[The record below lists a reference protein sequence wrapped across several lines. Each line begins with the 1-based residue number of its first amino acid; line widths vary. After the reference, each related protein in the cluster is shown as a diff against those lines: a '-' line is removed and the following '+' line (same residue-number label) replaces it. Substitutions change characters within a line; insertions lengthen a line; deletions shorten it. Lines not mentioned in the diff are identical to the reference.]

1 MCKSKASF
9 TYIVTKNYKIKMT
22 RVAARITCFLHYFPL
37 VQNPPY
43 LASLQV
49 EVAGSQTRFKTPS
62 LQHWSS
68 SGVHRPCVQHF
79 LSATAPP
86 L

>member
-9 TYIVTKNYKIKMT
+9 TYIVTNNYKIKIT
-22 RVAARITCFLHYFPL
+22 RFLHYFPL